1 MSEDESFD
9 SFYSKLNEVVIS
21 KFNLGEK
28 TEDSKVVRKILDEIK
43 VQELISLLQNY
54 ELLLPTQRKSKSLA
68 LKTINERVEAHN
80 SSDEDVIKKDV
91 AYLAKNFRKFLKF
104 KNSGKF
110 DDKGKFTSSGK
121 EKKDF
126 KKRDGKESQ
135 SNQKVIC
142 FECKGHGHF
151 KKECPNYLRLKG
163 KAYATTLSDLD
174 SSTSNVEDSCDEEGN
189 FSTFMTIAHVES
201 LEDLNLLVQELGE
214 HNDEE
219 SMGIVEESDAEE
231 AKCTAGLQ
239 ENCNSLLEK
248 LGEYTRVAKAAVK
261 KMKKADEDY
270 RSLLVR
276 YKEAKCEIEMLNGE
290 LTKAYTKV
298 KFLELE
304 VVQANAKV
312 KQVSTKKLDDVLS
325 RQKPFFNKTGLGYTG
340 ESSSSMNISKKVKFV
355 KAKEP
360 VVVSPIVEKAK
371 VKKKKNVVDQWV
383 MNKPC
388 NQFVV
393 MSEARGKS
401 LPRSQRGPRMNHV
414 CHHCGLQGHTRL
426 NFHKLKALKN
436 ASDQRSRGPRND
448 KRTWAVESSRG

>member
-214 HNDEE
+214 HSDEE
-219 SMGIVEESDAEE
+219 SMGIVKESDAEE
-231 AKCTAGLQ
+231 VECTAGLQ
-239 ENCNSLLEK
+239 EKYNSLLEK
-248 LGEYTRVAKAAVK
+248 SGEYTRVAKVTVK
-261 KMKKADEDY
+261 KMKKVEEDY

-290 LTKAYTKV
+290 LTETYIKV

-312 KQVSTKKLDDVLS
+312 EQVSTKKLDGVLS
-325 RQKPFFNKTGLGYTG
+325 RQKPFFDKIGLGYTG
-340 ESSSSMNISKKVKFV
+340 ESSLAMNISKEVKFV
-355 KAKEP
+355 KANEL
-360 VVVSPIVEKAK
+360 VVVAPTVEKAK
-371 VKKKKNVVDQWV
+371 VEKKKNVAD
-383 MNKPC
+383 
-388 NQFVV
+388 
-393 MSEARGKS
+393 
-401 LPRSQRGPRMNHV
+401 
-414 CHHCGLQGHTRL
+414 
-426 NFHKLKALKN
+426 
-436 ASDQRSRGPRND
+436 
-448 KRTWAVESSRG
+448 